1 MLQNISR
8 QKDVKG
14 REAAVSDE
22 EIEMGDEM
30 ERTTER
36 KVESARQT
44 INSSTFAKTFT
55 APKYVVSLCFPEET
69 LFFALK
75 SERNDGHNY
84 LPEPHCN
91 NGMRCSRY
99 IAWHETHPV
108 LQ

>member
-55 APKYVVSLCFPEET
+55 APKYVVSLPSQPRPQVDCRANSAWGSGDEVPC
-69 LFFALK
+69 AP
-75 SERNDGHNY
+75 RNRLTARSWRDLG
-84 LPEPHCN
+84 
-91 NGMRCSRY
+91 
-99 IAWHETHPV
+99 
-108 LQ
+108 